1 MHFDGPLLQL
11 FLTYPLT
18 KQVHAYLS
26 GCTLEDQQLLD
37 DDWLVDSP

>member
-1 MHFDGPLLQL
+1 MHFDGPSLQL
-11 FLTYPLT
+11 FLTYSLT
-18 KQVHAYLS
+18 TQVHEYLS